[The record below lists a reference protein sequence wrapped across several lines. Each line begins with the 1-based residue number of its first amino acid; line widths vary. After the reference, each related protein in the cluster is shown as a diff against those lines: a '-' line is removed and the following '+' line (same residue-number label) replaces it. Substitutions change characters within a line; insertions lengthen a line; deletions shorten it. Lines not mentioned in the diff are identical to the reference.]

1 MHRGHLKVAEEVL
14 HNRLAEVGKIWFVP
28 SPQNPFKQKEQ
39 LIAIEH
45 RLNMLRLVVKK
56 ESKFSV
62 CDLELHL
69 PKPNYTFVT
78 LKKLTEL
85 HPEENFKI
93 IIGEDNLLSFFKWK
107 KSEWIQ
113 ANFPILVYPRLKKTP
128 MQNTLAQNTP
138 EQNTPKQN
146 TPRQNTLAERKI
158 KEASRY
164 ENITFIP
171 GEILE
176 VSASEIRRK
185 MLLMKDRSA
194 TQAKQ
199 DLERYLH
206 SSTVDYLKEKPMPMK
221 QANQAILK
229 SVAAF
234 TIWGLFP
241 LYYALLSEV
250 SSFIVVIARIIS
262 AFVLMLFV
270 IALLGK
276 QKLFL
281 GLFKDK
287 RKWQRVLLAGILI
300 GVNWF
305 IFIYAVAIDEVLET
319 SLGYYISPLL
329 SIFLGIFFL
338 KEEVN
343 QKQKIAIALLVLAIL
358 YKIYVFEGLPWIS
371 LSLALSFSLYGLVK
385 KNLQWG
391 YFGEL

>member
-1 MHRGHLKVAEEVL
+1 
-14 HNRLAEVGKIWFVP
+14 
-28 SPQNPFKQKEQ
+28 
-39 LIAIEH
+39 
-45 RLNMLRLVVKK
+45 
-56 ESKFSV
+56 
-62 CDLELHL
+62 
-69 PKPNYTFVT
+69 
-78 LKKLTEL
+78 
-85 HPEENFKI
+85 
-93 IIGEDNLLSFFKWK
+93 
-107 KSEWIQ
+107 
-113 ANFPILVYPRLKKTP
+113 
-128 MQNTLAQNTP
+128 
-138 EQNTPKQN
+138 
-146 TPRQNTLAERKI
+146 
-158 KEASRY
+158 
-164 ENITFIP
+164 
-171 GEILE
+171 
-176 VSASEIRRK
+176 
-185 MLLMKDRSA
+185 
-194 TQAKQ
+194 
-199 DLERYLH
+199 
-206 SSTVDYLKEKPMPMK
+206 MPMK

-241 LYYALLSEV
+241 LYYALLSDI

-281 GLFKDK
+281 DLFKDK

-358 YKIYVFEGLPWIS
+358 YKIYVFAGLPWIS

-385 KNLQWG
+385 KNLQWDTLASFSLEMFFLLPLG
-391 YFGEL
+391 LMGIFIITLTGNHEMLTEIFAPMDKSGDKDGGGDALKNILLLAGTGITSAIPLLLFSSSVKKINLFVVGLLNFITPSISFLLGLFYFKEKFILADFITFSLIWLALAIINFDRLMRRNA

>member
-56 ESKFSV
+56 KSKFSV

-93 IIGEDNLLSFFKWK
+93 IMGEDNLLSFFKWK

-113 ANFPILVYPRLKKTP
+113 ANFPILVYPRLK
-128 MQNTLAQNTP
+128 NTLA
-138 EQNTPKQN
+138 QNTPKQN

-185 MLLMKDRSA
+185 MLLMKNRSA
-194 TQAKQ
+194 AQAKQ

-206 SSTVDYLKEKPMPMK
+206 SSTVDYLRE
-221 QANQAILK
+221 NQCL
-229 SVAAF
+229 
-234 TIWGLFP
+234 
-241 LYYALLSEV
+241 
-250 SSFIVVIARIIS
+250 
-262 AFVLMLFV
+262 
-270 IALLGK
+270 
-276 QKLFL
+276 
-281 GLFKDK
+281 
-287 RKWQRVLLAGILI
+287 
-300 GVNWF
+300 
-305 IFIYAVAIDEVLET
+305 
-319 SLGYYISPLL
+319 
-329 SIFLGIFFL
+329 
-338 KEEVN
+338 
-343 QKQKIAIALLVLAIL
+343 
-358 YKIYVFEGLPWIS
+358 
-371 LSLALSFSLYGLVK
+371 
-385 KNLQWG
+385 
-391 YFGEL
+391 